1 MLKTWPIFKTIIHVW
16 SNLYSELKPTLKKV
30 QIATD
35 FWKTSTKVDLKKN
48 DAKVDLWVIYHL
60 QNSLR
65 KMVASF
71 SSQCRKKWKKR
82 LLPPPSW
89 NLKWWKLLLGIMMI
103 IVLRM
108 RLTFQKDK
116 IQFIFWSSRELLT
129 EQLSAYSNRT
139 LNWKRRPHT
148 WNPLEFLCA

>member
-16 SNLYSELKPTLKKV
+16 SNLYSELKPTLRKV

-71 SSQCRKKWKKR
+71 SSQCHKKWKK
-82 LLPPPSW
+82 LLLPPSW

-103 IVLRM
+103 ILLRM

-129 EQLSAYSNRT
+129 EQRSAYSNRT